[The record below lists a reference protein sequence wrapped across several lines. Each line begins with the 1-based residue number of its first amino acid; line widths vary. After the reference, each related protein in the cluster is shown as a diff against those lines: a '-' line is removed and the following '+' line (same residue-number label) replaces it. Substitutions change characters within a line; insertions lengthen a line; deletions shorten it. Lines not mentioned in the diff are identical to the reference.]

1 MRWFFNARAGREKEI
16 LKGVF
21 GIARRVAWWL
31 FGKPWGC
38 P

>member
-1 MRWFFNARAGREKEI
+1 MRWFFNARAGRAREI

-21 GIARRVAWWL
+21 GIARRVAWWYL
-31 FGKPWGC
+31 VSPMGC